1 MKIAITRL
9 KEKAS
14 DDIATFSAFGHE
26 CTIVSPLQAE
36 LNPSAIQR
44 FVLEANDGGF
54 DAIFFTSSYA
64 AEKIAPLLNR
74 HITHQC
80 RVIAIGP
87 KTTKVLF
94 SLGIAAET
102 LPSFYSR
109 NFADYLGGWIEGKRI
124 GIPRADIPNIELMDS
139 ISEKGGLAF
148 EYRCYSLKPT
158 NTPLDLTSAES
169 VLFTSSESFKKAKI
183 DDLSGFLII
192 AIGER
197 TAETM
202 RKENVCPSVVGDG
215 SLEGTLR
222 ALNTYLSGR

>member
-14 DDIATFSAFGHE
+14 DDAATLSSYGHE
-26 CTIVSPLQAE
+26 CSIVSPLQAE
-36 LNPSAIQR
+36 LNSSAIQR

-64 AEKIAPLLNR
+64 AEKIAPLLDR
-74 HITHQC
+74 HITHRC

-87 KTTKVLF
+87 KTTKVLL

-109 NFADYLGGWIEGKRI
+109 DFADYLGGWIEAKRI
-124 GIPRADIPNIELMDS
+124 GIPRANIPNTELMDS
-139 ISEKGGLAF
+139 ISDKGGLAF
-148 EYRCYSLKPT
+148 EYRCYSLNPT
-158 NTPLDLTSAES
+158 NTPLDLSNVEA

-183 DDLSGFLII
+183 DDLSGLLTI

-197 TAETM
+197 TAEAM
-202 RKENVCPSVVGDG
+202 RADNVLPAVVGDG
-215 SLEGTLR
+215 SLEGTLG
-222 ALNTYLSGR
+222 ALNTYLSER